1 MKQIDIKTANECI
14 SAYVQKMEKLGI
26 TSPSTGLTTS
36 LSFKSKELMVWLQ
49 SVSSYMA
56 ELRVIFGTYT
66 TQLSPSNQGRDT
78 VFLWP
83 YNEDGEP
90 ATDDNGDPVLPVNL
104 GDILP

>member
-14 SAYVQKMEKLGI
+14 LAYAQKMKKLGI
-26 TSPSTGLTTS
+26 TSPKTGLTTS
-36 LSFKSKELMVWLQ
+36 LSFKSKELMEWMQ
-49 SVSSYMA
+49 SVSSRMA

-66 TQLSPSNQGRDT
+66 AHLSPENQGRDT

-90 ATDDNGDPVLPVNL
+90 ATDEDGNPVLPVNL